1 MKGGKGMKLLYE
13 KPIRDDETLDLAGK
27 IVRILVDSG
36 VPYQKANDALS
47 NAQEMLMQCTKPT
60 IVDSQAD

>member
-1 MKGGKGMKLLYE
+1 MKLLYE